1 MYRARILSLIFAT
14 STTLRN
20 QYGVSPTSTND
31 YKKNSPFAPEVHP
44 VSRRS
49 NSKIS
54 KCLKINSMKINENDI
69 ARNRHWSK
77 AWLLKI
83 SYLLYTIFVL
93 EFSWMG
99 KLGGNLP
106 KRNIP
111 SPLNLTILRRP
122 SLQIRQTRKSVRCA
136 TSRIIGLISSL
147 WEKSGGEGG
156 ASCLLGCPVQVQSW
170 SLRIT
175 FAWLLWKGC

>member
-69 ARNRHWSK
+69 ARNRH
-77 AWLLKI
+77 
-83 SYLLYTIFVL
+83 
-93 EFSWMG
+93 
-99 KLGGNLP
+99 
-106 KRNIP
+106 
-111 SPLNLTILRRP
+111 
-122 SLQIRQTRKSVRCA
+122 
-136 TSRIIGLISSL
+136 
-147 WEKSGGEGG
+147 
-156 ASCLLGCPVQVQSW
+156 
-170 SLRIT
+170 
-175 FAWLLWKGC
+175 